1 MFLWWKVVRFYKVNS
16 QWVGELSLV
25 LMMSHPTELR
35 FRLVQFHLIEKNHRV
50 KREREKDSSKRLIRK
65 KRDFNEE
72 KIRKLNLEHLDDS

>member
-50 KREREKDSSKRLIRK
+50 KRERERERFFKKTDSEK
-65 KRDFNEE
+65 KEILM
-72 KIRKLNLEHLDDS
+72 KKK

>member
-50 KREREKDSSKRLIRK
+50 KRERERFFKKTDSE